1 MREIVALQAGQC
13 GNQIGAK
20 FWEVTCDEH
29 GIDQSGKWFERE
41 KTDGLSLSVSSS
53 PPPSP
58 ASSFVGRRMKLVRAP
73 KKTRP
78 RRLHSSLPT
87 ARGARFEPLLAPRD
101 AARRLQGPLHG
112 GRDPHLALSFF
123 AVDGHARDF
132 PPPPSA
138 LSLLLSRSLSP
149 PSIPSSFHHL
159 ATSQPRRTPQDPTS
173 ATQTSSSSASMCT
186 FGGRNGLA
194 RGETFSFSF
203 LSVAAAAFCCSCLSP
218 LSFFSSAHPLLSEKK
233 TTPRH
238 HSYFNEATG
247 GRYVP
252 RAVLMDLG
260 EAVGGEKSELE
271 GGGESER
278 RERAKAEEKL
288 AAMAFEKKNK
298 KQSPTPTPTATA
310 EDLFFFRCPRF
321 Q

>member
-1 MREIVALQAGQC
+1 
-13 GNQIGAK
+13 
-20 FWEVTCDEH
+20 
-29 GIDQSGKWFERE
+29 
-41 KTDGLSLSVSSS
+41 
-53 PPPSP
+53 
-58 ASSFVGRRMKLVRAP
+58 
-73 KKTRP
+73 
-78 RRLHSSLPT
+78 
-87 ARGARFEPLLAPRD
+87 
-101 AARRLQGPLHG
+101 
-112 GRDPHLALSFF
+112 
-123 AVDGHARDF
+123 
-132 PPPPSA
+132 
-138 LSLLLSRSLSP
+138 
-149 PSIPSSFHHL
+149 
-159 ATSQPRRTPQDPTS
+159 
-173 ATQTSSSSASMCT
+173 MCT

>member
-132 PPPPSA
+132 PPP
-138 LSLLLSRSLSP
+138 LSP